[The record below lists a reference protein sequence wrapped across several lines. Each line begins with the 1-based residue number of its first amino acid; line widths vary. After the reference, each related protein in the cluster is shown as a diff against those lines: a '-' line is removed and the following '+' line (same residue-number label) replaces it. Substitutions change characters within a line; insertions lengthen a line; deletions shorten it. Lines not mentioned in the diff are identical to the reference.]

1 MDANKKAMLHNIRQA
16 LVVTLVLLLLCGFVF
31 PVLLSGLSGL
41 LFPHQA
47 GGSLVTADGKAVG
60 AKLVGQEF
68 TEAYFMKGRPS
79 AYHYNTYY
87 EEDTDGDGQ
96 VEQYYNDGS
105 EFAGLSSG
113 SNNYAP
119 SNPALTE
126 RVEADIEEFLE
137 KNPGVSREDIP
148 TDLMTASG
156 SGLDPHISPASAEV
170 QIPRIVEA
178 SGLSEDEVRQII
190 ADNTKGKTLGVFG
203 EETVNVLGVN
213 LDIALAMGL
222 VGEISK

>member
-1 MDANKKAMLHNIRQA
+1 M
-16 LVVTLVLLLLCGFVF
+16 
-31 PVLLSGLSGL
+31 
-41 LFPHQA
+41 
-47 GGSLVTADGKAVG
+47 
-60 AKLVGQEF
+60 
-68 TEAYFMKGRPS
+68 
-79 AYHYNTYY
+79 
-87 EEDTDGDGQ
+87 
-96 VEQYYNDGS
+96 
-105 EFAGLSSG
+105 
-113 SNNYAP
+113 
-119 SNPALTE
+119 
-126 RVEADIEEFLE
+126 EADIEEFLE

-213 LDIALAMGL
+213 LDIGPGHGPGGRDLQVITGPGCLLGQRTL
-222 VGEISK
+222 VCSFILRKRWKSGMSRRSLLRTRPRRG

>member
-1 MDANKKAMLHNIRQA
+1 MNEKKHGIGHNIRQA
-16 LVVTLVLLLLCGFVF
+16 VLVTVVLLVLCGLVF
-31 PVLLSGLSGL
+31 PVLLSGLSAVI
-41 LFPHQA
+41 FPSQA
-47 GGSLVTADGKAVG
+47 KGSLVTADGIAVG
-60 AKLVGQEF
+60 AKNVGQDF
-68 TEAYFMKGRPS
+68 T
-79 AYHYNTYY
+79 
-87 EEDTDGDGQ
+87 EDTDGDGQ